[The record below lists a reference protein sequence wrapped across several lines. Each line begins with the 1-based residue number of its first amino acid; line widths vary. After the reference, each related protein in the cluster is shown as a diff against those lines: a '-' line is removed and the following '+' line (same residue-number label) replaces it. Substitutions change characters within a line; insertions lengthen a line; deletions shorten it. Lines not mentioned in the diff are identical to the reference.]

1 MRRTTLSAAAL
12 AAVFGVAACSNNNA
26 FTAPTDTST
35 PATAVTETFDGQLTI
50 NGAVAHPFAVGR
62 VGNVTARLTATDPS
76 EVTVGMSLGT
86 WNATTN
92 SCVLIV
98 TNDTALG
105 GATIVGT
112 ASTAGTF
119 CVRVYDVGKLSR
131 SILYTIDVTHF

>member
-1 MRRTTLSAAAL
+1 
-12 AAVFGVAACSNNNA
+12 
-26 FTAPTDTST
+26 
-35 PATAVTETFDGQLTI
+35 
-50 NGAVAHPFAVGR
+50 